1 MEKIQVTKK
10 NNSKLDIICKSN
22 YAYDIL
28 KGIIISIINAYFTNN
43 PDLNERYGDLVKKYV
58 DFLRDND
65 KTFIEFCD
73 TLKLTKDLDKDLNI
87 DYTKRDVLK
96 CEKLLTD
103 LVLADTEG
111 IKQLFNLFIDE
122 MSNKHIIAILNKD

>member
-1 MEKIQVTKK
+1 MKKTQETKQ
-10 NNSKLDIICKSN
+10 NELDIICKSN

-28 KGIIISIINAYFTNN
+28 KWIIISIINAYFTNN
-43 PDLNERYGDLVKKYV
+43 PDLNERYGDVVRKYI

-65 KTFIEFCD
+65 KTFNEFCD

-87 DYTKRDVLK
+87 DHTKRKVLK
-96 CEKLLTD
+96 CEKLVTD
-103 LVLADTEG
+103 LVSADVEG

-122 MSNKHIIAILNKD
+122 LSNKHIIAALSKD

>member
-1 MEKIQVTKK
+1 MKKTQTTKR
-10 NNSKLDIICKSN
+10 NNSELDIICKSN

-28 KGIIISIINAYFTNN
+28 KWIIISIINAYFTNN
-43 PDLNERYGDLVKKYV
+43 PDLNEGYGDIVKKYI

-96 CEKLLTD
+96 CEKLLTN
-103 LVLADTEG
+103 LILADVEG

-122 MSNKHIIAILNKD
+122 LSNKHIIAVLNKD